1 MSETVK
7 LKYYIGRRC
16 DEIDW
21 ISTSNIIW
29 NMYGICVFTIEEQW
43 ARDLYTLPRSF
54 EEITEEMGR
63 WGTKHFGE
71 IRTEVKITSED
82 PLSSESIMDEED
94 GIEMPDPLINKGKV
108 VITLPQE
115 RIDAAIAF
123 MKLSAKLIIEDQYD
137 RKFLSLKCEVSK
149 LEQFLWDAQVR
160 ESNNLE
166 GETPVL
172 DSIAAAKG
180 EKVADVAA
188 SVLANQTAFKDKVI
202 LLNAE
207 MLKVKTEFKNCA
219 TIKELNLLWQKYM
232 GIPMPNDQML
242 ELGQVHEEEGA
253 LTTDTV
259 EAGLHL

>member
-1 MSETVK
+1 MK

-21 ISTSNIIW
+21 ISTSNVIW
-29 NMYGICVFTIEEQW
+29 NMYGICVFSIEEKW
-43 ARDLYTLPRSF
+43 ERDLVTLPRSF
-54 EEITEEMGR
+54 EEVSEELGR

-71 IRTEVKITSED
+71 VRTEVKVTSED

-94 GIEMPDPLINKGKV
+94 GVEMPDPLVNKGKV

-172 DSIAAAKG
+172 NSIATAKSQ
-180 EKVADVAA
+180 EVKDVAA
-188 SVLANQTAFKDKVI
+188 ATLAGQADFKEKVI
-202 LLNAE
+202 ELNGK
-207 MLKVKTEFKNCA
+207 MLALKQEFKNCA
-219 TIKELNLLWQKYM
+219 TIRELNVLWQKYM
-232 GIPMPNDQML
+232 GISVPYQQAVEMDMIDEN
-242 ELGQVHEEEGA
+242 GQIV
-253 LTTDTV
+253 DIDP
-259 EAGLHL
+259 GLHF